1 MLLDNVRTTTT
12 LYYYLLGVVF
22 YFTSVLSKTMPV
34 PSKITLSRT
43 KLPGVWVDPDAKRM
57 LGVGKSLPDLDVY
70 CESFMFKKKVSKNR
84 CKIEALRQQYG
95 CFASK
100 LVVFGSVM
108 GHYLGTVWTPKNY
121 YFFGNPDKEDFVIKT
136 HDAQNRPFIIEPY
149 DDKMLLQWI
158 NDGKRNCKQNLC
170 NAVFVEDVIYGIPL
184 VKVVAIRNIKKN
196 EQIYVDYGDAY
207 WKSREKNTK
216 YRAGKK

>member
-1 MLLDNVRTTTT
+1 
-12 LYYYLLGVVF
+12 
-22 YFTSVLSKTMPV
+22 MPV
-34 PSKITLSRT
+34 PSEITLSRT

-57 LGVGKSLPDLDVY
+57 LGVGESFPNLDVY

-84 CKIEALRQQYG
+84 CKIEALRQQYA

-121 YFFGNPDKEDFVIKT
+121 YFFGNPDKQDYVIKT

-170 NAVFVEDVIYGIPL
+170 NAAFVEDVIYGIPL

-216 YRAGKK
+216 YCAGKSEKKNKY